1 MGKSYSQDFLNQQ
14 KKRLLSLKESILNG
28 MNEKSDE
35 DIRIPSDQI
44 IEDGDQAQT
53 YINQNVSLELRDR
66 DLVRLKE
73 IEYALHKLA
82 TGSYGICE
90 ETDLPIGKKRLE
102 KMPWAQLSIEAA
114 EDEERISTYF
124 RTG

>member
-1 MGKSYSQDFLNQQ
+1 MGRPYNQDFLNQQ

-82 TGSYGICE
+82 IGSYGICE
-90 ETDLPIGKKRLE
+90 ETDRPIGKKRLE

-114 EDEERISTYF
+114 EDEERTSTYF